1 MSTLVTFRTE
11 GGHYPFHMGAGRL
24 AHLGSVVPDDV
35 SRIAVISNPTIYEI
49 YGRQV
54 EMALEQTGR
63 AVEVVLIPDGEEHK
77 HWDTLN
83 TIFDALLAH
92 QFDRHSLIVA
102 LGGGVV
108 GDMAGFAAA
117 SFMRG
122 IRFIQVP
129 TTLLAQVD
137 SSVGGKTAINHPRGK
152 NMIGAFYQPI
162 AVEIDTQVD
171 RESTRLNSSHV
182 AM

>member
-1 MSTLVTFRTE
+1 
-11 GGHYPFHMGAGRL
+11 
-24 AHLGSVVPDDV
+24 
-35 SRIAVISNPTIYEI
+35 
-49 YGRQV
+49 
-54 EMALEQTGR
+54 MALEQTGR

-129 TTLLAQVD
+129 TTLWAHVG
-137 SSVGGKTAINHPRGK
+137 SSVGGGTGINDPRRKHMTAR
-152 NMIGAFYQPI
+152 F
-162 AVEIDTQVD
+162 
-171 RESTRLNSSHV
+171 
-182 AM
+182 